1 MNKRIYDSDTIKI
14 MVLFE
19 TATQSKLKDC
29 FVKDDKI
36 VFVVDEG
43 EIKKAI
49 GKNGFNALNL
59 QKALKRKVRIAEYSS
74 DLIKFINNLVY
85 PINLKEIKNDNS
97 TIIISAIESS
107 DRGVLIG
114 KNASNLRLLEDVV
127 KRFFDI
133 NEIKVY

>member
-19 TATQSKLKDC
+19 NATQSKLKDC

-43 EIKKAI
+43 EIGKAI

-59 QKALKRKVRIAEYSS
+59 QKALKRKVRIAEFSS

-85 PINLKEIKNDNS
+85 PINLKEIKKDNS

-133 NEIKVY
+133 DEIKVY